1 MPRKIIINKFG
12 GGILKTNFFP
22 LILARIKNQIENNY
36 QPIIVVSAL
45 PGVTDEL
52 LNNYQQKNF
61 LNNFKKKHFQ
71 VLLDL
76 NLNLELQ
83 IKAKNALEK
92 IFIKL
97 AKDIKQKKIQP
108 LCFEDQ
114 RIAYGEKLSAIIL
127 NYYLQANNL
136 TTQVFLAEEIGI
148 ITDNNFKNANIDF
161 SISNKN
167 IKKTFSSFKK
177 IPIIPG
183 FTGKTI
189 KNQTTTLGRGGTDT
203 TACFI
208 GSVLKAEKIIL
219 WKDVAGVLSADPK
232 IVPKAYTIP
241 HLSYQEAEEAG
252 KIIHEK
258 AIQYPKLSK
267 TLVEIRSILNP
278 KLKTQ
283 IDFIKKEKKGAKI
296 VSFKKD
302 LNLFL
307 ITDEKIKGVDLLSKI
322 SAIFQA
328 HQINIILISNTP
340 YSLQIVAE
348 DLNKQTDKVFQ
359 KIKKEVQEVQM
370 HSVSMVFLIGNFNLP
385 DVNDFNNLLIKLK
398 TDMEISAFL
407 YKNCT
412 RIEAIIQNKEI
423 EKVIQALYQKFISN
437 KSRQKLNS

>member
-1 MPRKIIINKFG
+1 MERKIIINKFG
-12 GGILKTNFFP
+12 GSILNANFFP

-52 LNNYQQKNF
+52 LNNCQQKNF
-61 LNNFKKKHFQ
+61 LENFKKKHFQ
-71 VLLDL
+71 VLVDI
-76 NLNLELQ
+76 NLNSELQ
-83 IKAKNALEK
+83 IKAKNDLEE

-97 AKDIKQKKIQP
+97 EKDIKQKNTQP

-114 RIAYGEKLSAIIL
+114 RIAYGEKLSSIIL
-127 NYYLQANNL
+127 SYYLNANNL
-136 TTQVFLAEEIGI
+136 PAQVFLAEEIGI

-161 SISNKN
+161 SVSSKN

-219 WKDVAGVLSADPK
+219 WKDVGGVLSADPK
-232 IVPKAYTIP
+232 IVKEAYTIP

-258 AIQYPKLSK
+258 AVQYPKLNN
-267 TLVEIRSILNP
+267 TLIEIRSIRNP

-283 IDFIKKEKKGAKI
+283 IDFLKKEKKGAKI

-307 ITDEKIKGVDLLSKI
+307 ITDEKTKGVDLLFKVS
-322 SAIFQA
+322 SIFQE

-348 DLNKQTDKVFQ
+348 NLNNQTEKVFQ
-359 KIKKEVQEVQM
+359 KIKKEVQDVKM
-370 HSVSMVFLIGNFNLP
+370 HPVSMVFLIGSFNLQ
-385 DVNDFNNLLIKLK
+385 DVNDFNSLLIDLK

-412 RIEAIIQNKEI
+412 RIEAIIQTKEI
-423 EKVIQALYQKFISN
+423 EKIIRALYKKFISN
-437 KSRQKLNS
+437 QSR